1 MRIAYVVGAFPS
13 PSETFIAREIAALE
27 ARGIEVHVFPLWR
40 AAGAPADEEAG
51 TPVHRCGWLSLR
63 AQLRFIVPNTLWQCY
78 LLGRAPWEPV
88 GALRGLWQLGR
99 ALGMAERMREL
110 GVERVVG
117 HFANAPSTV
126 AWVAA
131 SVAGVPFC
139 LSVHA
144 RDVFVEPQLLR
155 QKARDAA
162 AIVACN
168 SAVAERAGELIDEAD
183 REKVRLIHHGIPLD
197 EFPFREERHEDDE
210 EPLILGVGRLVEKK
224 GFIHLVRA
232 MARLRERGVA
242 ARCWLVGDGPER
254 GALSREIEALGLHGI
269 VELRGWRPQGELKM
283 ACYEQ
288 ASLLAVPSVVARDGD
303 RDGVPN
309 VLLEAAAIG
318 VPIVATEIG
327 GIGDLVR
334 DGETGLI
341 AKPGDPDDLA
351 RTIQAVLDD
360 PDAAMARAQQ
370 ARAEVEAR
378 FDAETQA
385 SKLIEALGLA

>member
-1 MRIAYVVGAFPS
+1 MKVACVVGAFPS

-51 TPVHRCGWLSLR
+51 PPVHRCGWLSLK

-155 QKARDAA
+155 QKARDAE

-183 REKVRLIHHGIPLD
+183 RGKVHLVHHGIPLD
-197 EFPFREERHEDDE
+197 EFPFREEPPEDDG
-210 EPLILGVGRLVEKK
+210 PLLILGVGRLVEKK

-232 MARLRERGVA
+232 MARLRQREA
-242 ARCWLVGDGPER
+242 TARCWLAGDGPER
-254 GALSREIEALGLHGI
+254 GALSREIEALGLGVA

-288 ASLLAVPSVVARDGD
+288 AALLVVPSVAARDGD

-318 VPIVATEIG
+318 VPIVATDVG
-327 GIGDLVR
+327 GIPDLIR
-334 DGETGLI
+334 DGETGLV

-351 RTIQAVLDD
+351 RKIQAVLDN
-360 PDAAMARAQQ
+360 PDAAMARAQK
-370 ARAEVEAR
+370 ARAEVEER
-378 FDAETQA
+378 FDAAKQTG
-385 SKLIEALGLA
+385 KLMAALGLS